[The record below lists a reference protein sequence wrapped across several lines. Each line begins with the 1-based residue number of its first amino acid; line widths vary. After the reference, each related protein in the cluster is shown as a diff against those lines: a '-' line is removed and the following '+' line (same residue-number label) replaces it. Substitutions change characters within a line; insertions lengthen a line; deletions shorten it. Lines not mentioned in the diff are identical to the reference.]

1 MTTDALD
8 APPPRLRVG
17 RWLAGGL
24 AVAFGLA
31 TVMEGGVVL
40 FGGPAARAE
49 AGHVVPFVLMFNFGA
64 GFVYVLGGLATL
76 LRRRWAV
83 WIAQALALST
93 VLVFAAFGVHVLS
106 GGTYELRTLV
116 AMTLRSAFWV
126 AQALVLPRLL
136 EGGRHA

>member
-1 MTTDALD
+1 MTTAVLD
-8 APPPRLRVG
+8 ARPRRLRVG

-31 TVMEGGVVL
+31 TIVEGGIVL

-49 AGHVVPFVLMFNFGA
+49 AGNVVPFVLMFNFGA

-83 WIAQALALST
+83 WIARAVALASL
-93 VLVFAAFGVHVLS
+93 LVFATFGIHVLS
-106 GGTYELRTLV
+106 GGAYEVRTLV
-116 AMTLRSAFWV
+116 AMTLRSGFWV
-126 AQALVLPRLL
+126 AQALLLPRLFQ
-136 EGGRHA
+136 GGRHA